1 MIRSMT
7 GYGRSDV
14 RDAAGSFA
22 IEMRS
27 VNNRYLD
34 VQIKLPRSLN
44 ALEPRIKKSVQDGF
58 SRGRI
63 DVFIARSSGEST
75 PFKFT
80 VDFERAEQY
89 IGVLRE
95 LKARFSLP
103 GEVDLSLLNALPD
116 IIAKEEVTEDME
128 SVWTLL
134 STGIGQ
140 AVASLRTMRE
150 KEGESLAGDIAGRLK
165 DIDELVSAIRTRTP
179 LVVEQARTRMAEALE
194 KILKEQP
201 DPSRVAQEIAI
212 LAERTDVTEEIT
224 RLASHGGQFL
234 ALMQGTGREPVG
246 RKLDFLIQEMGRE
259 VNTIASKALDAEISL
274 QVVTIKAE
282 LEKIREQVQNIE

>member
-63 DVFIARSSGEST
+63 DVFITRSSGEST
-75 PFKFT
+75 PFKFS

-103 GEVDLSLLNALPD
+103 GEVDLSLINALPD
-116 IIAKEEVTEDME
+116 IIGKEEVTEDME

-134 STGIGQ
+134 SAGIGQ

-150 KEGESLAGDIAGRLK
+150 QEGESLAGDIAGRLK
-165 DIDELVSAIRTRTP
+165 AIDELVSAIRIRTP
-179 LVVEQARTRMAEALE
+179 QVVEQARSRMTEALE
-194 KILKEQP
+194 RILKEQP
-201 DPSRVAQEIAI
+201 DPARVAQEIAL

-224 RLASHGGQFL
+224 RLGSHGGQFL
-234 ALMQGTGREPVG
+234 ALLRGTGREPVG

>member
-1 MIRSMT
+1 MT

>member
-1 MIRSMT
+1 MT

-14 RDAAGSFA
+14 RGAAGSFT

-44 ALEPRIKKSVQDGF
+44 ALEPRIKKTVQDGF

>member
-1 MIRSMT
+1 MT
-7 GYGRSDV
+7 GYGRGDV
-14 RDAAGSFA
+14 RSDSGALS

-34 VQIKLPRSLN
+34 AQIKLPRSLN

-179 LVVEQARTRMAEALE
+179 LVVEQARTRMAETLE